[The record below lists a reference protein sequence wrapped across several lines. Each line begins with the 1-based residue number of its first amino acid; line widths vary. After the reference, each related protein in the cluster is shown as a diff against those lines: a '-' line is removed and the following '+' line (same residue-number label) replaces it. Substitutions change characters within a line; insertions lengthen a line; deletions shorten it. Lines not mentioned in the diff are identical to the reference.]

1 MPSWQIKKMKKQIAI
16 FASGNGSNAQAIID
30 ACKQGTI
37 NASVAVIITDN
48 ANSFVIKRAEKE
60 NIYYQ
65 VFKPKTFVDKVAF
78 ETEILKTLTEHNIEF
93 IVFAGYMRLVGT
105 VLLQAFP
112 KKMVNI
118 HPSLLP
124 KYKGLNAVQQ
134 ALDNNDNELGVT
146 IHYVDEGMD
155 TGEIVAQEKIT
166 IENLD
171 EPLESIMAKVHNIE
185 HELYVTTL
193 AKILN

>member
-1 MPSWQIKKMKKQIAI
+1 MNSKKQIAI
-16 FASGNGSNAQAIID
+16 FASGNGSNAQAIIE
-30 ACKQGTI
+30 ACKQSII
-37 NASVAVIITDN
+37 NANVAVIVTDN
-48 ANSFVIKRAEKE
+48 ANAFVIKRAEKE
-60 NIYYQ
+60 NIPFQ
-65 VFKPKTFVDKVAF
+65 IFKPKTFVDKAAF
-78 ETEILKTLTEHNIEF
+78 EAEILKKLAKYNIEF
-93 IVFAGYMRLVGT
+93 IALAGYMRLIGT

-112 KKMVNI
+112 KKIVNI

-134 ALDNNDNELGVT
+134 ALDNNDKDLGVT

-155 TGEIVAQEKIT
+155 TGEIIAQEKIT

-185 HELYVTTL
+185 HELYVETL
-193 AKILN
+193 SRLFNK

>member
-1 MPSWQIKKMKKQIAI
+1 MTYKKNIAI
-16 FASGNGSNAQAIID
+16 FASGNGSNVQAIVD
-30 ACKQGTI
+30 ACNQGII
-37 NASVAVIITDN
+37 NANVAVIITDN
-48 ANSFVIKRAEKE
+48 ANAFVIKRAEKE
-60 NIYYQ
+60 NISYKI
-65 VFKPKTFVDKVAF
+65 FKPKTFVDKAAF
-78 ETEILKTLTEHNIEF
+78 ETEILKTLAEYNIEF
-93 IVFAGYMRLVGT
+93 IALAGYMRLVGT

-155 TGEIVAQEKIT
+155 TGEIIAQEKIA

-185 HELYVTTL
+185 HKLYVETL
-193 AKILN
+193 AKLFNN

>member
-1 MPSWQIKKMKKQIAI
+1 MTYKKNIAI

-30 ACKQGTI
+30 ACKQGII
-37 NASVAVIITDN
+37 NATVAVVITDN
-48 ANSFVIKRAEKE
+48 ANAFVIKRAEKE
-60 NIYYQ
+60 NIYFQ
-65 VFKPKTFVDKVAF
+65 IFKPKTFVDKVAF
-78 ETEILKTLTEHNIEF
+78 EAEILKTLTKHNIEF
-93 IVFAGYMRLVGT
+93 IALAGYMRLVGT

-134 ALDNNDNELGVT
+134 ALDNKDNELGVT

-155 TGEIVAQEKIT
+155 TGEIISQEKIT
-166 IENLD
+166 IENID

-185 HELYVTTL
+185 HELYVETL
-193 AKILN
+193 AKLFNN

>member
-1 MPSWQIKKMKKQIAI
+1 MTKQIAI
-16 FASGNGSNAQAIID
+16 FASGNGSNSQAIID
-30 ACKQGTI
+30 ACKRGII
-37 NASVAVIITDN
+37 NANVAVIITDN
-48 ANSFVIKRAEKE
+48 ANAYVIKRAEKA
-60 NIYYQ
+60 NIPYKI
-65 VFKPKTFVDKVAF
+65 FKPKTFVDKVAF
-78 ETEILKTLTEHNIEF
+78 ETEILKTLVAYNIEF
-93 IVFAGYMRLVGT
+93 IVLAGYMRLIGT

-134 ALDNNDNELGVT
+134 ALDNNDKDLGVT

-155 TGEIVAQEKIT
+155 TGEIIAQGKIT

-185 HELYVTTL
+185 HELYVETL
-193 AKILN
+193 SKLFNK

>member
-1 MPSWQIKKMKKQIAI
+1 MTYKKNIAI

-30 ACKQGTI
+30 ACKQGIIST
-37 NASVAVIITDN
+37 NVAVIVTDN
-48 ANSFVIKRAEKE
+48 TNAFVIKRAEKE
-60 NIYYQ
+60 NIPYKI
-65 VFKPKTFVDKVAF
+65 FKPKTFVDKVAF
-78 ETEILKTLTEHNIEF
+78 ETEILKILTEYNIEF
-93 IVFAGYMRLVGT
+93 IALAGYMRLVGSI
-105 VLLQAFP
+105 LLQAFP

-155 TGEIVAQEKIT
+155 TGEIIAQEKIT

-185 HELYVTTL
+185 HELYVETL
-193 AKILN
+193 AKLFNN

>member
-1 MPSWQIKKMKKQIAI
+1 MTKQIAI

-30 ACKQGTI
+30 ACKQGIIKAT
-37 NASVAVIITDN
+37 VAVIITDN
-48 ANSFVIKRAEKE
+48 TNAFVIKRAEKE
-60 NIYYQ
+60 NIPFKI
-65 VFKPKTFVDKVAF
+65 FKPKTFVDKAAF
-78 ETEILKTLTEHNIEF
+78 ETEILKTLLAYNIKF
-93 IVFAGYMRLVGT
+93 IALAGYMRLVGT

-134 ALDNNDNELGVT
+134 ALDNKDTELGVT

-155 TGEIVAQEKIT
+155 TGEIIAQEKIT

-185 HELYVTTL
+185 HELYVATL